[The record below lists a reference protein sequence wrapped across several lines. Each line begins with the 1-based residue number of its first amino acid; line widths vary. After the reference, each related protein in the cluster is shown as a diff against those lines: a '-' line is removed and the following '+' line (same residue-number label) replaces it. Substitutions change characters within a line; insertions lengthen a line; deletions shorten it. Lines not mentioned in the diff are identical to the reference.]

1 MLDAMMDG
9 DGFWD
14 ISADDLSNMA
24 ADISAAAG
32 L

>member
-1 MLDAMMDG
+1 MLVQMMDG

-14 ISADDLSNMA
+14 ISADVLNAMA
-24 ADISAAAG
+24 GQISAAAG